1 MASNAPMTHLRRSAI
16 LLLALDD
23 ESAAMVLRQLPA
35 REVQEVSRRQVRD
48 LLFLAIEAANL
59 Q

>member
-1 MASNAPMTHLRRSAI
+1 MASNANMTHLRRSAI

-35 REVQEVSRRQVRD
+35 REV
-48 LLFLAIEAANL
+48 
-59 Q
+59 